1 MKVREV
7 LRILAADGWQIV
19 RQAGS
24 HRQMQHPSKLGT
36 VTVAGK
42 PGDELHPKTL
52 ASVWRQAQL
61 EQPEES

>member
-7 LRILAADGWQIV
+7 LRILKADGWRIV
-19 RQAGS
+19 RQTGS
-24 HRQMQHPSKLGT
+24 HRQLQHELKLGT

-52 ASVWRQAQL
+52 ASIWRQAQL
-61 EQPEES
+61 DPPREL